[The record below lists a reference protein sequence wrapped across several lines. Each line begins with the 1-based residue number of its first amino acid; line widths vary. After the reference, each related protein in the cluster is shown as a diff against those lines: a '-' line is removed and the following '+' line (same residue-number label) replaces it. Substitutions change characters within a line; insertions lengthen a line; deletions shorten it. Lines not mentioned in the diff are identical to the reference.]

1 MSRIAVIGVGNILF
15 KDEGVGVYASRYLEE
30 NFCFDPPIDIVDGG
44 TLGLNLMN
52 YYLSYDKVL
61 IIDTLSIDDTPGSVY
76 HIPADELIGLGNCRK
91 TAHEVEVVEMIE
103 ICSLLGN
110 MAEVSV
116 VGIVP
121 DDIKSVG
128 IALSRSIEDRF
139 DTLIAD
145 VLSELKKA
153 NINVIANDTPKTLLE
168 IIRHYSGI
176 ASAV

>member
-1 MSRIAVIGVGNILF
+1 MSSIVVIGVGNILF

-76 HIPADELIGLGNCRK
+76 HIPADELIGLGNYRK
-91 TAHEVEVVEMIE
+91 TAHEVEVVAMVE

-116 VGIVP
+116 MGIVP
-121 DDIKSVG
+121 EDIKSIG

-168 IIRHYSGI
+168 IIRHYSGM